1 MGKVKIKRKSTLI
14 DMTAMSDVTVLLLT
28 FFMLTSTFLQKEPT
42 TVITPASVSEEK
54 VPEQNLVTLLITKD
68 SQIFMSIA
76 GDRDSSYSSEKMR
89 EEVLLNV
96 VTEYNKKH
104 PNNKINLSQ
113 ADVNVFGGTYMFGLP
128 LAQLKSWCEQP
139 ADKRDALLDPAKN
152 PKAGIPI
159 DLGKDVE
166 NRNEFQQWMLALYNT
181 SNPNLAKAIKSGKGI
196 AIKADA
202 TTPYS
207 VVQVVMDNLQT
218 LKMNKFTLMTALKT
232 EED

>member
-1 MGKVKIKRKSTLI
+1 MKVKTEKKAPFI

-28 FFMLTSTFLQKEPT
+28 FFMLTSTFLQKEPA

-54 VPEQNLVTLLITKD
+54 VPEQNLITLLITKD
-68 SQIFMSIA
+68 SQIFFSIA

-89 EEVLLNV
+89 EEVLMNV
-96 VTEYNKKH
+96 VDEYNKKH
-104 PNNKINLSQ
+104 PNNKIQLTN
-113 ADVNVFGGTYMFGLP
+113 ADVAVFGNTHMFGLP
-128 LAQLKSWCEQP
+128 LAQLSDWCKLP
-139 ADKRDALLDPAKN
+139 ADKRDAALDPTKN

-181 SNPNLAKAIKSGKGI
+181 SNPNLARAVKSGKGI

>member
-1 MGKVKIKRKSTLI
+1 MKVTTEKKKPFI

-54 VPEQNLVTLLITKD
+54 VPEQNLITLLITKD

-96 VTEYNKKH
+96 VDEYNKKH
-104 PNNKINLSQ
+104 PNNKIQLTN
-113 ADVNVFGGTYMFGLP
+113 ADVATFGKTHMFGLP
-128 LAQLKSWCEQP
+128 LAQLSEWCKLP
-139 ADKRDALLDPAKN
+139 AEKRDAALDPTKN
-152 PKAGIPI
+152 PNAGIPI

-181 SNPNLAKAIKSGKGI
+181 SNPNLARAVKSGKGI

>member
-1 MGKVKIKRKSTLI
+1 MTVSTEKKAPFI

-68 SQIFMSIA
+68 SQIFMSVA
-76 GDRDSSYSSEKMR
+76 GDRDSTYSSEKMR
-89 EEVLLNV
+89 EEILLNV
-96 VTEYNKKH
+96 VSEYNKKH
-104 PNNKINLSQ
+104 QKKIELTN
-113 ADVNVFGGTYMFGLP
+113 ADVATFGATYMFGLP
-128 LAQLKSWCEQP
+128 LAEIAEWCKLP
-139 ADKRDALLDPAKN
+139 AEKRDAMLDPAKN
-152 PKAGIPI
+152 KGAGIPI
-159 DLGKDVE
+159 DMGKDVE

>member
-1 MGKVKIKRKSTLI
+1 MKVKTEKKKPFI

-76 GDRDSSYSSEKMR
+76 GDRDSTYSSDKMR
-89 EEVLLNV
+89 EEVLMNV
-96 VTEYNKKH
+96 VAEYNKKH
-104 PNNKINLSQ
+104 PNNKIQLTN
-113 ADVNVFGGTYMFGLP
+113 ADIATFGGTHMFGLP
-128 LAQLKSWCEQP
+128 LAQLSDWCKLP
-139 ADKRDALLDPAKN
+139 AEKRDELLDPVKN

-159 DLGKDVE
+159 DMGKDVE

-181 SNPNLAKAIKSGKGI
+181 SNPNLSKAIKSGKGI

-207 VVQVVMDNLQT
+207 VIQVVMDNLQT

>member
-1 MGKVKIKRKSTLI
+1 MKVKTEKKAPFI

-28 FFMLTSTFLQKEPT
+28 FFMLTSTFLQKEPA

-54 VPEQNLVTLLITKD
+54 GPEQNLVTLLITKD

-76 GDRDSSYSSEKMR
+76 GDRDSTYSSEKMR

-96 VTEYNKKH
+96 VEEYNKKH
-104 PNNKINLSQ
+104 PNKKITLTK
-113 ADVNVFGGTYMFGLP
+113 ADVSVFGDTYMFGLP
-128 LAQLKSWCEQP
+128 LSQLSEWCKLP
-139 ADKRDALLDPAKN
+139 AEKRDALLDPAKN
-152 PKAGIPI
+152 KGAGIPI
-159 DLGKDVE
+159 DMGKDVE

-181 SNPNLAKAIKSGKGI
+181 SNPNLAKAIKNGKGI

>member
-1 MGKVKIKRKSTLI
+1 MKVKTEKKAPFI

-54 VPEQNLVTLLITKD
+54 VPEQNLVTLLVTKD
-68 SQIFMSIA
+68 SQIFMSVA
-76 GDRDSSYSSEKMR
+76 GDRDSTYSSEKMR
-89 EEVLLNV
+89 EEILLNV
-96 VTEYNKKH
+96 VSEYNKKH
-104 PNNKINLSQ
+104 PNNKIVLNQ
-113 ADVNVFGGTYMFGLP
+113 GDVSVFGNTHMFGLP
-128 LAQLKSWCEQP
+128 LAQLADWCKLP
-139 ADKRDALLDPAKN
+139 AEKRDALLDPAKN

-159 DLGKDVE
+159 DMGKDVE

-232 EED
+232 ENED

>member
-1 MGKVKIKRKSTLI
+1 MKVKTEKKAPFI

-54 VPEQNLVTLLITKD
+54 VPEQNLVTLLVTKD

-76 GDRDSSYSSEKMR
+76 GDGDTTYSSDKIR

-96 VTEYNKKH
+96 VSEYNKKH
-104 PNNKINLSQ
+104 SKNKIELTKE
-113 ADVNVFGGTYMFGLP
+113 DVATFGKTHMFGLP
-128 LAQLKSWCEQP
+128 LSQLSDWCKLTPE
-139 ADKRDALLDPAKN
+139 KRDQFLDPTKN

-181 SNPNLAKAIKSGKGI
+181 SNPNLEKAIKSGKGI

>member
-1 MGKVKIKRKSTLI
+1 MTVSTDKKAPFI
-14 DMTAMSDVTVLLLT
+14 DMTAMSDVPVVLLT

-54 VPEQNLVTLLITKD
+54 VPEQNLVTLLVTKD
-68 SQIFMSIA
+68 SQIFLSIA

-89 EEVLLNV
+89 EEGLLNV
-96 VTEYNKKH
+96 GEEYNKTH
-104 PNNKINLSQ
+104 PNKKIQLTN
-113 ADVNVFGGTYMFGLP
+113 ADVAVFGNTHMFGLP
-128 LAQLKSWCEQP
+128 LAQLSEWCKLPTE
-139 ADKRDALLDPAKN
+139 KRDDLLDPAKN

-159 DLGKDVE
+159 DMGKDVE

-181 SNPNLAKAIKSGKGI
+181 SNPNLAKAVKSGKGI

>member
-1 MGKVKIKRKSTLI
+1 MKVKTEKKAPFI

-54 VPEQNLVTLLITKD
+54 VPEQNLVTLLVTKD

-96 VTEYNKKH
+96 VDEYNKKH
-104 PNNKINLSQ
+104 PNKPIQLTN
-113 ADVNVFGGTYMFGLP
+113 ADVATFGATHMFGLP
-128 LAQLKSWCEQP
+128 IGQIADGCKLP
-139 ADKRDALLDPAKN
+139 AEKRDELLDPAKN
-152 PKAGIPI
+152 PNAGIPI
-159 DLGKDVE
+159 DMGKDVE

-181 SNPNLAKAIKSGKGI
+181 SNPNLAKAVKNGKGI

-202 TTPYS
+202 ATPYS

>member
-1 MGKVKIKRKSTLI
+1 MKVKTEKKAPFI

-54 VPEQNLVTLLITKD
+54 VPEQNLVTLLVTKD

-76 GDRDSSYSSEKMR
+76 GDRDSSYSSDKMR
-89 EEVLLNV
+89 EEVLMNV
-96 VTEYNKKH
+96 VAEYNKKH
-104 PNNKINLSQ
+104 PNNLIQLTN
-113 ADVNVFGGTYMFGLP
+113 ADIATFGSTHMFGLP
-128 LAQLKSWCEQP
+128 LSQLSAWCKLPSEQ
-139 ADKRDALLDPAKN
+139 RDALLDPVKN

-159 DLGKDVE
+159 DMGKDVE

-181 SNPNLAKAIKSGKGI
+181 SNPNLAKAVKSGKGI

>member
-1 MGKVKIKRKSTLI
+1 MKVTTEKKKPFI

-76 GDRDSSYSSEKMR
+76 GDRDSTYSSDKMR
-89 EEVLLNV
+89 EEVLMNV
-96 VTEYNKKH
+96 VAEYNKKH
-104 PNNKINLSQ
+104 PNNKIQLTN
-113 ADVNVFGGTYMFGLP
+113 ADIATFGGTHMFGLP
-128 LAQLKSWCEQP
+128 LAQLSSWCKLP
-139 ADKRDALLDPAKN
+139 AEKRDELLDPIKN

-159 DLGKDVE
+159 DMGKDVE

-181 SNPNLAKAIKSGKGI
+181 SNPNLSKAIKSGKGI

-207 VVQVVMDNLQT
+207 VIQVVMDNLQT

>member
-1 MGKVKIKRKSTLI
+1 MKVTTEKKKPFI

-54 VPEQNLVTLLITKD
+54 VPEQNLITLLVTKD

-76 GDRDSSYSSEKMR
+76 GDRDSTYSSDKMR
-89 EEVLLNV
+89 EEVLKNV
-96 VTEYNKKH
+96 VAEYNKKQ
-104 PNNKINLSQ
+104 PNDKKIQLTN
-113 ADVNVFGGTYMFGLP
+113 ADIATFGSTHMFGLP
-128 LAQLKSWCEQP
+128 LAQLSAWCKLPAEQ
-139 ADKRDALLDPAKN
+139 RDALLDPVKN

-159 DLGKDVE
+159 DMGKDVE

-181 SNPNLAKAIKSGKGI
+181 SNPNLAKAVKNGKGI

-202 TTPYS
+202 ATPYS